1 MIALLRR
8 LLSREGLRSEL
19 KQMRA
24 NRDYWRS
31 EAIRLAEGAAMRARL
46 DAEDRCLIPP
56 GGKP

>member
-24 NRDYWRS
+24 NHDYWR
-31 EAIRLAEGAAMRARL
+31 EEVLRLQEQIDALTAPNRRL
-46 DAEDRCLIPP
+46 L
-56 GGKP
+56 